1 MIWKKKRFS
10 VQAVIQILAAGIKA
24 ECMTSE
30 PHRLHPIRLN
40 TSNKGKKKQE
50 LLQEAADT
58 TRADTSD
65 NVGTQSE
72 KQQLAEKKKMEI
84 KD

>member
-1 MIWKKKRFS
+1 
-10 VQAVIQILAAGIKA
+10 
-24 ECMTSE
+24 MTSE